1 MILLKNGLVI
11 DGTGAEPR
19 LADVLVD
26 GDQIREVG
34 RIEASTDWQ
43 SIDCSGLTV
52 TPGFIDIHSH
62 SDKEILQH
70 LPNKLL
76 QGVTTEVVGN
86 CGFSLFPTHPN
97 PTGRK
102 LTGEIFDGEPPE
114 GMPTA
119 AEYFAEMERKGSLL
133 NVAALTG
140 HSALRVFAMEVR
152 EQATPEDLRE
162 MERALDACLETG
174 SAGLST
180 GLNCLP
186 GLFGNTDEVTRLCS
200 RVNKHGRIY
209 TTHMRD
215 YKFRVLEAID
225 EALEIGRRAAV
236 PVQISHMQ
244 VVGSKNWAKLEPA
257 LEKIE
262 QARQEGVDVAMD
274 AYPYLAGSCA
284 MTQLLPG
291 WAQEGGTAG
300 LMLRLAD
307 STLFERIANETDDLM
322 ANTWDDI
329 VICGVKP
336 GGNKALLGKTVA
348 AIAEARGRKAAE
360 TAMSILLEEDGQVFM
375 ISFNNSENNLRK
387 VLTHELT
394 SVITD
399 GFVMEG
405 VSHPRT
411 FGTYPKFLGEYVRDK
426 QWLPWGEAIRKT
438 SGLAAQR
445 FRFDKRGTIANGNF
459 ADLVV
464 FDSNKI
470 GTLSDYANPAQ
481 DPQGIFH
488 VMVNGQFAVRNGQLT
503 GIKAGEPLRG

>member
-1 MILLKNGLVI
+1 MILLNNGFMI
-11 DGTGAEPR
+11 DGTGAGSR

-26 GDQIREVG
+26 GTEIRDVG
-34 RIEASTDWQ
+34 SIAPNADWQ
-43 SIDCSGLTV
+43 VIDCAGLTIA
-52 TPGFIDIHSH
+52 PGFIDIHSH
-62 SDKEILQH
+62 SDKEVLQH

-119 AEYFAEMERKGSLL
+119 VEYFTAMERKGSLV

-152 EQATPEDLRE
+152 EQATPDELRE

-186 GLFGNTDEVTRLCS
+186 GLFGNTAEVTRLCR
-200 RVNKHGRIY
+200 RVNHHGRIY

-225 EALEIGRRAAV
+225 EALEIGRRAEV

-262 QARQEGVDVAMD
+262 QARQDGVDVAMD

-300 LMLRLAD
+300 LLARLEDSVLR
-307 STLFERIANETDDLM
+307 ERIAKETDDLM

-329 VICGVKP
+329 VICGVKSN
-336 GGNKALLGKTVA
+336 GNKALLGKTVA
-348 AIAEARGRKAAE
+348 AIAAQRGHKPAE
-360 TAMSILLEEDGQVFM
+360 TATNILREEDGQVFM
-375 ISFNNSENNLRK
+375 ISFNNSEDNLRK

-445 FRFDKRGTIANGNF
+445 FHFDKRGTIVKGNF

-464 FDSNKI
+464 FDSNRI
-470 GTLSDYANPAQ
+470 GTLSDYASPAQ
-481 DPQGIFH
+481 DPQGILH
-488 VMVNGQFAVRNGQLT
+488 VLVNGQFAVRDGQLT
-503 GIKAGEPLRG
+503 GIKAGQPLRG